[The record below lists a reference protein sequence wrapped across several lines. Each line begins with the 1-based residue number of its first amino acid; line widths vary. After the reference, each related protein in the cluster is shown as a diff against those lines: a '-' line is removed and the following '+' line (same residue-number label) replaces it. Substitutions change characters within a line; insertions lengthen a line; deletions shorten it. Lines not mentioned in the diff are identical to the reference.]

1 MTNLE
6 RLHEL
11 MYDIVEDID
20 KEESLAEF
28 KRILKE
34 EKEKGLDLN
43 DEITTHNCVSSDTY
57 YYLGN
62 LSENWK
68 ELYEGDWNGRRYAAY
83 MEADDMYSQSIYEW
97 LTNERNTE
105 IEEAIDEIYPDFKA
119 EGKTSITLG
128 LKDILDK
135 NGYLK
140 IQMLDNRYM
149 VTEEDKDD
157 LWEWLDDHEEEPEAE
172 YTIKAIDI
180 LKDEEVHYIIKADQ
194 IDNFVNHDRNLNWC
208 EIERIK

>member
-1 MTNLE
+1 MKNLE

-11 MYDIVEDID
+11 MYAVADGID
-20 KEESLAEF
+20 KEENLAEF

-43 DEITTHNCVSSDTY
+43 DEITTHYCVASDTY
-57 YYLGN
+57 FYPGN
-62 LSENWK
+62 LSQNWQK
-68 ELYEGDWNGRRYAAY
+68 LYEGNWNGSRYAGY
-83 MEADDMYSQSIYEW
+83 IEADDMYSQTIYYW
-97 LTNERNTE
+97 LINEQNDE
-105 IEEAIDEIYPDFKA
+105 IEKVIDEIYPNFKA
-119 EGKTSITLG
+119 EDKDSIFLG

-149 VTEEDKDD
+149 VTEEDKDN
-157 LWEWLDDHEEEPEAE
+157 LGEWLDDHEEEPEAE

-180 LKDEEVHYIIKADQ
+180 LKDEEVYYIIKADQ
-194 IDNFVNHDRNLNWC
+194 IDNFINHDRNLNWC
-208 EIERIK
+208 EIKRI